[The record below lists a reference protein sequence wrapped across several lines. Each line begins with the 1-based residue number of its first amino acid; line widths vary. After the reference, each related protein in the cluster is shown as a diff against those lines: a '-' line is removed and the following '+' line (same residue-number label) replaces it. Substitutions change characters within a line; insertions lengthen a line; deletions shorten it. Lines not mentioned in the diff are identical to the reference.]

1 MTITDLNRLDLI
13 NHNIEKAFET
23 QNEVK
28 FLIDNEY
35 YSLALNRVYYSM
47 FYIISALAL
56 KNEFSTLNHSQ
67 LIGWFNKNFV
77 KENKVDRSIGKAIY
91 KAFEQR
97 TKSDYNVLQKFNK
110 EDAIE
115 GLNNL
120 NEVLQVVNKLIN
132 T

>member
-1 MTITDLNRLDLI
+1 MTITKENRLDLI
-13 NHNIEKAFET
+13 NHNVGKAYET

-56 KNEFSTLNHSQ
+56 KNEFSTANHSQ

-77 KENKVDRSIGKAIY
+77 KKNKVDRSIGKAVY

-110 EDAIE
+110 EDATE
-115 GLNNL
+115 GMNNL

>member
-1 MTITDLNRLDLI
+1 MKISEKNRLDLI
-13 NHNIEKAFET
+13 NNNIEKAFET
-23 QNEVK
+23 QKEVK
-28 FLIDNEY
+28 FLIRNSY
-35 YSLALNRVYYSM
+35 YSLSLNRVYYSM

-56 KNEFSTLNHSQ
+56 KNDFSTANHSQ

-77 KENKVDRSIGKAIY
+77 KEKKVDRSIGKMVY

-97 TKSDYNVLQKFNK
+97 TKSDYNVLHKFNH

-120 NEVLQVVNKLIN
+120 NDVLQVVNKLIN
-132 T
+132 N